1 MAQKFTTEQRAAWVD
16 LQMQKAEIL
25 ETIEAT
31 VYADPEDLETE
42 SFADAIV
49 AKEEEARAL
58 FEAPTTDLEEY
69 RRQADIIKADLN
81 TLKEQEQQ
89 RQGRNEMKV
98 QAAVSAHEA
107 TKAAHEESITAL
119 REEEK
124 ATIGFKPPYDERTA
138 KVE

>member
-1 MAQKFTTEQRAAWVD
+1 MAQKFTDVQRAAWVD

-31 VYADPEDLETE
+31 VYTDPEDLETE
-42 SFADAIV
+42 SYADAIA
-49 AKEEEARAL
+49 AKEEEMRAL

-69 RRQADIIKADLN
+69 RRHADALKAELN
-81 TLKEQEQQ
+81 TLREHEQQ

-98 QAAVSAHEA
+98 AAAVTAHEA
-107 TKAAHEESITAL
+107 TKTAHEASILAL

-124 ATIGFKPPYDERTA
+124 TAIGFKPPYEER
-138 KVE
+138 KVEEK